1 MNKEKV
7 IIQKL
12 ATKHNLPLQKVE
24 EIIYYQFKYVAKIMK
39 EGRFA
44 TIRLPYF
51 GAFSAK
57 SERIAHLNEKTR
69 RKNERLANSKQ

>member
-1 MNKEKV
+1 MSKEKV

-12 ATKHNLPLQKVE
+12 ATKYNLPLQKVE
-24 EIIYYQFKYVAKIMK
+24 EIVYYQFKYVVNIMK
-39 EGRFA
+39 KGDFA

-69 RKNERLANSKQ
+69 RKNERLANNKQ

>member
-24 EIIYYQFKYVAKIMK
+24 EIIYFQFKYVAKIMK
-39 EGRFA
+39 EGKFA

-69 RKNERLANSKQ
+69 RKNERLANNKQ

>member
-12 ATKHNLPLQKVE
+12 ATKYNLPLQKVE
-24 EIIYYQFKYVAKIMK
+24 EIVYYQFKYVTKVMK
-39 EGRFA
+39 EGKFEA
-44 TIRLPYF
+44 IRLQYF

-69 RKNERLANSKQ
+69 RKNERLANNKQ

>member
-12 ATKHNLPLQKVE
+12 ATKYNLPLQKVE
-24 EIIYYQFKYVAKIMK
+24 EIIYYQFKYVTKVMK
-39 EGRFA
+39 EGNFA
-44 TIRLPYF
+44 SIRLQYF

-57 SERIAHLNEKTR
+57 AERIAHLNEKTR

>member
-1 MNKEKV
+1 MNKEKI

-24 EIIYYQFKYVAKIMK
+24 EIIYFQFKYVAKIMK
-39 EGRFA
+39 EGKFA

-69 RKNERLANSKQ
+69 RKNERLANNKQ

>member
-1 MNKEKV
+1 MSKEKI

-39 EGRFA
+39 EGNFA

-69 RKNERLANSKQ
+69 RKNERLANNKQ

>member
-1 MNKEKV
+1 MSKVKV

-12 ATKHNLPLQKVE
+12 GTKYNLPLQKVE
-24 EIIYYQFKYVAKIMK
+24 EIVFHQFKFVANAMK
-39 EGRFA
+39 DGGFPV
-44 TIRLPYF
+44 IRLPYL

-69 RKNERLANSKQ
+69 RKNERLANSK